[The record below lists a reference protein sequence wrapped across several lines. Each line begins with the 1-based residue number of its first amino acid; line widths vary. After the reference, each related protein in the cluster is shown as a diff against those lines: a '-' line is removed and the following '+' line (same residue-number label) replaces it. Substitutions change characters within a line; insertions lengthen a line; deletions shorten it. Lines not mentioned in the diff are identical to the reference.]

1 MYLRERSLHP
11 LVSLLMVLGGR
22 KKGKKLY
29 SAHSICMQ
37 PNLSLFLLHHTV
49 LPPCVQMSNGPFAVS
64 VVRPDFLTTQL
75 EPGPGLGAC
84 LVISFFD
91 GTVAPP
97 GCIPRTSLIYWWPRF
112 SIDPFANSPS
122 VPFCKEPSSSECSPV
137 NRTLSPF
144 RSWEGEKVG

>member
-1 MYLRERSLHP
+1 
-11 LVSLLMVLGGR
+11 
-22 KKGKKLY
+22 
-29 SAHSICMQ
+29 
-37 PNLSLFLLHHTV
+37 
-49 LPPCVQMSNGPFAVS
+49 MSNGLLAVA

-122 VPFCKEPSSSECSPV
+122 VPFAKSLLLPPNAAQSIEPFPPSVRGGGKGGLRRRRRRRTDDKLAKEE
-137 NRTLSPF
+137 
-144 RSWEGEKVG
+144 E